1 MWNESRCTVVLPV
14 RNEVQ
19 NLGRLISVIPAF
31 IDEII
36 VIDGNSSDGSFEFAQ
51 QLVPVSTVRRQTHKG
66 KGAALSLGFAI
77 STGDYVFVL
86 DTDGS
91 MDPSELR
98 LFAEALE
105 SGASAAKGS
114 RNSIGGG
121 SDDITRFRNAGN
133 DVLTWLTNLLYRAS
147 LSDITYGY
155 WGFRSE
161 TLHDLRLTFFDSKS
175 PRRFSHRAMT
185 YGQGFEIEAL
195 MLCRILRARKN
206 LVEIPCWENERWSG
220 SSNLHAISDGFRTLR
235 AIFRERFRK
244 KW

>member
-1 MWNESRCTVVLPV
+1 VWNESRCTVVLPV
-14 RNEVQ
+14 RNEVR
-19 NLGRLISVIPAF
+19 NLSRLVSTIPAF

-36 VIDGNSSDGSFEFAQ
+36 VVDGNSSDGSFELAQ
-51 QLVPVSTVRRQTHKG
+51 QLGPVSTVLRQTHKG
-66 KGAALSLGFAI
+66 KGAALSLGFSI
-77 STGDYVFVL
+77 STGDYVFVM

-91 MDPSELR
+91 MNPRELQ
-98 LFAEALE
+98 LFAEALD

-133 DVLTWLTNLLYRAS
+133 DFLTWMTNYLYRAS

-155 WGFRSE
+155 WGLRRE
-161 TLHDLRLTFFDSKS
+161 TLLDLGLMFFDSKD
-175 PRRFSHRAMT
+175 PRIFSHRAMT

-195 MLCRILRARKN
+195 MLCRILRAQRT

-220 SSNLHAISDGFRTLR
+220 SSNLHAISDGLRTLR
-235 AIFRERFRK
+235 AILRERFRRN
-244 KW
+244 W